1 LRNAGVDRAGTR
13 KKKKIQKENQ
23 AQSWRSEGI
32 NHERAEH
39 VPLLVVRD
47 KRASIN

>member
-1 LRNAGVDRAGTR
+1 LRNTGADCAATR
-13 KKKKIQKENQ
+13 NKKKIQKENQ
-23 AQSWRSEGI
+23 AQSAQSEGI

-47 KRASIN
+47 KRAGIN